1 MKKRPLCAICIL
13 FLVIQTI
20 RVLFFGVEEMQ
31 PSALEK
37 EVSYGE
43 KQVELAGTVYRI
55 EEKKKVTAVFLKDS
69 TVSVAEQMINES
81 EILVYISKNETE
93 QLAEIKIGN
102 RIAVSGE
109 AETFEPARNPGNFDQ
124 KMYYLRQGIHV
135 LVWADQYKIQSN
147 DIKTVRQFL
156 SEIRGR
162 WNDLLLRHLGD
173 YYGGTMSAILLGE
186 KSGLDAEMK
195 TMYQK
200 CGISHLLAISGLHM
214 TFLGMGIYNLLRK
227 AGCGFAL
234 SGSAGGILL
243 ILYSL
248 MIGAGVSSLR
258 ALIMFLVRIGA
269 EITGRDYDLLTSLF
283 LSAAILCCRQPL
295 YLTDAGFQLS
305 YGAILGI
312 ALFSPV
318 FSEMFGCAKISD
330 RKRRLECKKT
340 GWILWL
346 QSKGFT
352 ALLWILNGLSTSL
365 AVNVLLLGPLLW
377 FYFEIPPYSVF
388 LNLIVIPVMP
398 VAMGAGVAG
407 SALSLLSGPAGG
419 AVLQIC
425 GGVLRCYDQVCTWAG
440 KLPCNRFVAGKP
452 DVPWIVAYYLVL
464 SGLWLLFKYIV
475 GKREQEEEKRKSGNK
490 IPNENRKPC
499 RLPGCGMLLFAV
511 GMVLVCRNGFQSLDE
526 VQVTVLDVGQGDGIH
541 IRHAS
546 LNCLIDGG
554 SSDVSSV
561 GTYRLEPYLLS
572 QGVDTLDY
580 VFVTHGDDDHISG
593 VKEMLENQMFG
604 VKIRN
609 LVMPPSEYHD
619 EKLAA
624 LAQAAMKNGTR
635 VTVMDPGDEIT
646 TGEGDGGQGLTL
658 ACIGPECGLE
668 VEPGNETS
676 LVMDLSFGEFDMLFT
691 GDVEGAGEESL
702 VSSGLLRDY
711 DVMKA
716 AHHGSKN
723 SGTEEFLQITEPEY
737 AVISAGVDN
746 RYGHPHT
753 ETLRRLNDAG
763 CTVCSTQDNGAVMIR
778 SDGEKMT
785 MCGFIKE

>member
-13 FLVIQTI
+13 FLVIQSI
-20 RVLFFGVEEMQ
+20 RVLFSGVEETQ

-37 EVSYGE
+37 VVSYGE

-69 TVSVAEQMINES
+69 TVSVAGQMLNES
-81 EILVYISKNETE
+81 ELLVYISKNETE
-93 QLAEIKIGN
+93 QSTEIKIGN
-102 RIAVSGE
+102 RAAVSGE
-109 AETFEPARNPGNFDQ
+109 AEIFETARNPGNFDQ
-124 KMYYLRQGIHV
+124 KTYYLRQGIHV
-135 LVWADQYKIQSN
+135 LVWAEQFRILSLDTKP
-147 DIKTVRQFL
+147 VRQFL
-156 SEIRGR
+156 SEVRGR
-162 WNDLLLRHLGD
+162 WNELLVRHLGD

-186 KSGLDAEMK
+186 KSGLDARMK

-227 AGCGFAL
+227 AGCGFVI
-234 SGSAGGILL
+234 SGLAGGILL

-258 ALIMFLVRIGA
+258 ALIMFMVRIGA

-283 LSAAILCCRQPL
+283 LSAAILCFRQPL

-318 FSEMFGCAKISD
+318 FSEMFGCAQVSD
-330 RKRRLECKKT
+330 RKRRLERKKT
-340 GWILWL
+340 GRILWM
-346 QSKGFT
+346 QSKGLT
-352 ALLWILNGLSTSL
+352 AFLWILNGLSTSL
-365 AVNVLLLGPLLW
+365 AVNVFLLGPLLW
-377 FYFEIPPYSVF
+377 FYFEVPPYSVF

-407 SALSLLSGPAGG
+407 SALSLMSDAAGG

-425 GGVLRCYDQVCTWAG
+425 GGVLRSYDQVCTWAG
-440 KLPCNRFVAGKP
+440 MLPCNRFVAGKP
-452 DVPWIVAYYLVL
+452 DAPWIVVYYLVL
-464 SGLWLLFKYIV
+464 AGLWILFKYIA

-490 IPNENRKPC
+490 ISNKSRKPC
-499 RLPGCGMLLFAV
+499 RLPGCAILFFAAGMA
-511 GMVLVCRNGFQSLDE
+511 LVCRGGFRLPDE
-526 VQVTVLDVGQGDGIH
+526 AQITVLDVGQGDGIH
-541 IRHAS
+541 IRHDS

-561 GTYRLEPYLLS
+561 GTYRLEPYFLS
-572 QGVDTLDY
+572 RGVDALDY

-593 VKEMLENQMFG
+593 VREMLENQTFG

-609 LVMPPSEYHD
+609 LVMPPLEYQD
-619 EKLAA
+619 EKLIE
-624 LAQAAMKNGTR
+624 LAQTAVKNGTR
-635 VTVMDPGDEIT
+635 VTVMDPGDKIT
-646 TGEGDGGQGLTL
+646 TGAAEEEKGMILT
-658 ACIGPECGLE
+658 CIGPESGLE

-676 LVMDLSFGEFDMLFT
+676 LVLDLSFGEFDMLFT
-691 GDVEGAGEESL
+691 GDVEGSGEESL
-702 VSSGLLRDY
+702 ISSGLLRDY
-711 DVMKA
+711 DILKA

-723 SGTEEFLQITEPEY
+723 SGTEEFLQITAPEY
-737 AVISAGVDN
+737 AVISAGKDN
-746 RYGHPHT
+746 RYGHPHA
-753 ETLRRLNDAG
+753 ETLQRLNDAG
-763 CTVCSTQDNGAVMIR
+763 CTVYSTQDNGAVMIR
-778 SDGEKMT
+778 SDGVTMT
-785 MCGFIKE
+785 ISGFQ

>member
-13 FLVIQTI
+13 FLVIQSI
-20 RVLFFGVEEMQ
+20 RVLFSGVEETQ

-37 EVSYGE
+37 VVSYGE

-69 TVSVAEQMINES
+69 TVSVAGQMLNES
-81 EILVYISKNETE
+81 ELLVYISKNETE
-93 QLAEIKIGN
+93 QSTEIKIGN
-102 RIAVSGE
+102 RAAVSGE
-109 AETFEPARNPGNFDQ
+109 AEIFETARNPGNFDQ
-124 KMYYLRQGIHV
+124 KTYYLRQGNHV
-135 LVWADQYKIQSN
+135 LVWAEQFRILSLDTKP
-147 DIKTVRQFL
+147 VRQFL
-156 SEIRGR
+156 SEVRGR
-162 WNDLLLRHLGD
+162 WNELLVRHLGD

-186 KSGLDAEMK
+186 KSGLDARMK

-227 AGCGFAL
+227 AGCGFVI
-234 SGSAGGILL
+234 SGLAGGILL

-258 ALIMFLVRIGA
+258 ALIMFMVRIGA

-283 LSAAILCCRQPL
+283 LSAAILCFRQPL

-318 FSEMFGCAKISD
+318 FSEMFGCAQVSD
-330 RKRRLECKKT
+330 RKRRLERKKT
-340 GWILWL
+340 GRILWM
-346 QSKGFT
+346 QSKGLT
-352 ALLWILNGLSTSL
+352 AFLWILNGLSTSL
-365 AVNVLLLGPLLW
+365 AVNVFLLGPLLW
-377 FYFEIPPYSVF
+377 FYFEVPPYSVF

-407 SALSLLSGPAGG
+407 SALSLMSDAAGG

-425 GGVLRCYDQVCTWAG
+425 GGVLRSYDQVCTWAG
-440 KLPCNRFVAGKP
+440 MLPCNRFVAGKP
-452 DVPWIVAYYLVL
+452 DAPWIVVYYLVL
-464 SGLWLLFKYIV
+464 AGLWILFKYIV

-490 IPNENRKPC
+490 ISNKSRKPC
-499 RLPGCGMLLFAV
+499 RLPGCAILFFAAGMA
-511 GMVLVCRNGFQSLDE
+511 LVCRGGFRLPDE
-526 VQVTVLDVGQGDGIH
+526 AQITVLDVGQGDGIH
-541 IRHAS
+541 IRHDS

-561 GTYRLEPYLLS
+561 GTYRLEPYFLS
-572 QGVDTLDY
+572 RGVDALDY

-593 VKEMLENQMFG
+593 VREMLENQTFG

-609 LVMPPSEYHD
+609 LVMPPLEYQD
-619 EKLAA
+619 EKLIE
-624 LAQAAMKNGTR
+624 LAQTAVKNGTR
-635 VTVMDPGDEIT
+635 VTVMDPGDKIT
-646 TGEGDGGQGLTL
+646 TGAAEEEKGMVLT
-658 ACIGPECGLE
+658 CIGPESGLE

-676 LVMDLSFGEFDMLFT
+676 LVLDLSFGEFDMLFT
-691 GDVEGAGEESL
+691 GDVEGSGEESL
-702 VSSGLLRDY
+702 ISSGLLRDY
-711 DVMKA
+711 DILKA

-723 SGTEEFLQITEPEY
+723 SGTEEFLQITASEY
-737 AVISAGVDN
+737 AVISAGKDN
-746 RYGHPHT
+746 RYGHPHA
-753 ETLRRLNDAG
+753 ETLQRLNDAG
-763 CTVCSTQDNGAVMIR
+763 GTVYSTQDNGAVMIR
-778 SDGEKMT
+778 SDGVTMT
-785 MCGFIKE
+785 INGFK

>member
-13 FLVIQTI
+13 FLVIQSI
-20 RVLFFGVEEMQ
+20 RVLFSGVEETQ

-37 EVSYGE
+37 VVSYGE

-69 TVSVAEQMINES
+69 TVSVAGQMLNES
-81 EILVYISKNETE
+81 ELLVYISKNETE
-93 QLAEIKIGN
+93 QSTEIKIGN
-102 RIAVSGE
+102 RAAVSGE
-109 AETFEPARNPGNFDQ
+109 AEIFETARNPGNFDQ
-124 KMYYLRQGIHV
+124 KTYYLRQGIHV
-135 LVWADQYKIQSN
+135 LVWAEQFRILSLDTKP
-147 DIKTVRQFL
+147 VRQFL
-156 SEIRGR
+156 SEVRGR
-162 WNDLLLRHLGD
+162 WNELLVRHLGD

-186 KSGLDAEMK
+186 KSGLDARMK

-227 AGCGFAL
+227 AGCGFVI
-234 SGSAGGILL
+234 SGLAGGILL

-258 ALIMFLVRIGA
+258 ALIMFMVRIGA

-283 LSAAILCCRQPL
+283 LSAAILCFRQPL

-318 FSEMFGCAKISD
+318 FSEMFGCAQVSD
-330 RKRRLECKKT
+330 RKRRLERKKT
-340 GWILWL
+340 GRILWM
-346 QSKGFT
+346 QSKGLT
-352 ALLWILNGLSTSL
+352 AFLWILNGLSTSL
-365 AVNVLLLGPLLW
+365 AVNVFLLGPLLW
-377 FYFEIPPYSVF
+377 FYFEVPPYSVF

-407 SALSLLSGPAGG
+407 SALSLMSDAAGG

-425 GGVLRCYDQVCTWAG
+425 GGVLRSYDQVCTWAG
-440 KLPCNRFVAGKP
+440 MLPCNRFVAGKP
-452 DVPWIVAYYLVL
+452 DAPWIVVYYLVL
-464 SGLWLLFKYIV
+464 AGLWILFKYIA

-490 IPNENRKPC
+490 ISNKSRKPC
-499 RLPGCGMLLFAV
+499 RLPGCAILFFAAGMA
-511 GMVLVCRNGFQSLDE
+511 LVCRGGFRLPDE
-526 VQVTVLDVGQGDGIH
+526 AQITVLDVGQGDGIH
-541 IRHAS
+541 IRHDS

-561 GTYRLEPYLLS
+561 GAYRLEPYFLS
-572 QGVDTLDY
+572 QGVDALDY

-593 VKEMLENQMFG
+593 VREMLENQTFG

-609 LVMPPSEYHD
+609 LVMPLLEYQD
-619 EKLAA
+619 EKLIG
-624 LAQAAMKNGTR
+624 LAQAAAKNGTR
-635 VTVMDPGDEIT
+635 VTVMDPGDKIT
-646 TGEGDGGQGLTL
+646 TGAAEEEKGMVLT
-658 ACIGPECGLE
+658 CIGPESGLE

-676 LVMDLSFGEFDMLFT
+676 LVLDLSFGEFDMLFT
-691 GDVEGAGEESL
+691 GDVEGSGEESL
-702 VSSGLLRDY
+702 ISSGLLRDY
-711 DVMKA
+711 DILKA

-723 SGTEEFLQITEPEY
+723 SGTEEFLQITAPEY
-737 AVISAGVDN
+737 AVISAGKDN
-746 RYGHPHT
+746 RYGHPHA
-753 ETLRRLNDAG
+753 ETMQRLSDAG
-763 CTVCSTQDNGAVMIR
+763 GTVYSTQDNGAVMIR
-778 SDGEKMT
+778 SDGVTMT
-785 MCGFIKE
+785 INGFK

>member
-13 FLVIQTI
+13 FLVIQSI
-20 RVLFFGVEEMQ
+20 RVLFSGVEETQ

-37 EVSYGE
+37 VVSYGE

-69 TVSVAEQMINES
+69 TVSVADQMLNES
-81 EILVYISKNETE
+81 ELLVYISKNETE
-93 QLAEIKIGN
+93 QSTEIKIGN
-102 RIAVSGE
+102 RAAVSGE
-109 AETFEPARNPGNFDQ
+109 AEIFETARNPGNFDQ
-124 KMYYLRQGIHV
+124 KTYYLRQGIHV
-135 LVWADQYKIQSN
+135 LVWAEQFRILSLDTKP
-147 DIKTVRQFL
+147 VRQFL
-156 SEIRGR
+156 SEVRGR
-162 WNDLLLRHLGD
+162 WNELLVRHLGD

-186 KSGLDAEMK
+186 KSGLDARMK

-227 AGCGFAL
+227 AGCGFVI
-234 SGSAGGILL
+234 SGLAGGILL

-258 ALIMFLVRIGA
+258 ALIMFMVRIGA

-283 LSAAILCCRQPL
+283 LSAAILCFRQPL

-318 FSEMFGCAKISD
+318 FSEMFGCAQVSD
-330 RKRRLECKKT
+330 RKRRLERKKT
-340 GWILWL
+340 GRILWM
-346 QSKGFT
+346 QSKGLT
-352 ALLWILNGLSTSL
+352 AFLWILNGLSTSL
-365 AVNVLLLGPLLW
+365 AVNVFLLGPLLW
-377 FYFEIPPYSVF
+377 FYFEVPPYSVF

-407 SALSLLSGPAGG
+407 SALSLMSDAAGG

-425 GGVLRCYDQVCTWAG
+425 GGVLRSYDQVCTWAG
-440 KLPCNRFVAGKP
+440 MLPCNRFVAGKP
-452 DVPWIVAYYLVL
+452 DAPWIVVYYLVL
-464 SGLWLLFKYIV
+464 AGLWILFKYIA

-490 IPNENRKPC
+490 ISNKSRKPC
-499 RLPGCGMLLFAV
+499 RLPGCAILFFAAGMA
-511 GMVLVCRNGFQSLDE
+511 LVCRGGFRLPDE
-526 VQVTVLDVGQGDGIH
+526 AQITVLDVGQGDGIH
-541 IRHAS
+541 IRHDS

-561 GTYRLEPYLLS
+561 GTYRLEPYFLS
-572 QGVDTLDY
+572 RGVDALDY

-593 VKEMLENQMFG
+593 VREMLENQTFG

-609 LVMPPSEYHD
+609 LVMPPLEYQD
-619 EKLAA
+619 EKLIE
-624 LAQAAMKNGTR
+624 LAQTAVKNGTR
-635 VTVMDPGDEIT
+635 VTVMDPGDKIT
-646 TGEGDGGQGLTL
+646 TGAAEEEKGMVLT
-658 ACIGPECGLE
+658 CIGPESGLE

-676 LVMDLSFGEFDMLFT
+676 LVLDLSFGEFDMLFT
-691 GDVEGAGEESL
+691 GDVEGSGEESL
-702 VSSGLLRDY
+702 ISSGLLRDY
-711 DVMKA
+711 DILKA

-723 SGTEEFLQITEPEY
+723 SGTEEFLQITAPEY
-737 AVISAGVDN
+737 AVISAGKDN
-746 RYGHPHT
+746 RYGHPHA
-753 ETLRRLNDAG
+753 ETLQRLNDAG
-763 CTVCSTQDNGAVMIR
+763 CTVYSTQDNGAVMIR
-778 SDGEKMT
+778 SDGVTMT
-785 MCGFIKE
+785 INGFQ

>member
-227 AGCGFAL
+227 AGCGFAF

-330 RKRRLECKKT
+330 RKRRLERKKT

-407 SALSLLSGPAGG
+407 SALSLLSGSAGG

-425 GGVLRCYDQVCTWAG
+425 GGVLRCYDQMCTWTG

-511 GMVLVCRNGFQSLDE
+511 GMALVCRNGFQSQDQ

-624 LAQAAMKNGTR
+624 LAQDAMKNGTR
-635 VTVMDPGDEIT
+635 VTVMDPGDVIT

-702 VSSGLLRDY
+702 ISSGLLRDY

-723 SGTEEFLQITEPEY
+723 SGTEDFLQIIEPEY

-753 ETLRRLNDAG
+753 ETLQRLNDAG

>member
-13 FLVIQTI
+13 FLVIQSI
-20 RVLFFGVEEMQ
+20 RVLFSGVEETQ

-37 EVSYGE
+37 VVSYGE

-69 TVSVAEQMINES
+69 TVSVADQMLNES
-81 EILVYISKNETE
+81 ELLVYISKNETE
-93 QLAEIKIGN
+93 QSTEIKIGN
-102 RIAVSGE
+102 RAAASGE
-109 AETFEPARNPGNFDQ
+109 AEIFETARNPGNFDQ
-124 KMYYLRQGIHV
+124 KTYYLRQGIHV
-135 LVWADQYKIQSN
+135 LVWAEQFRILSLDTKP
-147 DIKTVRQFL
+147 VRQFL
-156 SEIRGR
+156 SEVRGR
-162 WNDLLLRHLGD
+162 WNELLVRHLGD

-186 KSGLDAEMK
+186 KSGLDARMK

-227 AGCGFAL
+227 AGCGFVI
-234 SGSAGGILL
+234 SGLAGGILL

-258 ALIMFLVRIGA
+258 ALIMFMVRIGA

-283 LSAAILCCRQPL
+283 LSAAILCFRQPL

-318 FSEMFGCAKISD
+318 FSEMFGCAQVSD
-330 RKRRLECKKT
+330 RKRRLERKKT
-340 GWILWL
+340 GRILWM
-346 QSKGFT
+346 QSKGLT
-352 ALLWILNGLSTSL
+352 AFLWILNGLSTSL
-365 AVNVLLLGPLLW
+365 AVNVFLLGPLLW
-377 FYFEIPPYSVF
+377 FYFEVPPYSVF

-407 SALSLLSGPAGG
+407 SALSRMSDAAGG

-425 GGVLRCYDQVCTWAG
+425 GGVLRSYDQVCTWAG
-440 KLPCNRFVAGKP
+440 MLPCNRFVAGKP
-452 DVPWIVAYYLVL
+452 DAPWIVVYYLVL
-464 SGLWLLFKYIV
+464 AGLWILFKYIV

-490 IPNENRKPC
+490 ISNKSRKPC
-499 RLPGCGMLLFAV
+499 RLPGCAILFFAAGMA
-511 GMVLVCRNGFQSLDE
+511 LVCRGGFRLPDE
-526 VQVTVLDVGQGDGIH
+526 AQITVLDVGQGDGIH
-541 IRHAS
+541 IRHDS

-561 GTYRLEPYLLS
+561 GTYRLEPYFLS
-572 QGVDTLDY
+572 RGVDALDY

-593 VKEMLENQMFG
+593 VREMLENQTFG

-609 LVMPPSEYHD
+609 LVMPLLEYQD
-619 EKLAA
+619 EKLIG
-624 LAQAAMKNGTR
+624 LAQAAAKNGTR
-635 VTVMDPGDEIT
+635 VTVMDPGDKIT
-646 TGEGDGGQGLTL
+646 TGAAEEEKGMVLT
-658 ACIGPECGLE
+658 CIGPESGLE

-676 LVMDLSFGEFDMLFT
+676 LVLDLSFGEFDMLFT
-691 GDVEGAGEESL
+691 GDVEGSGEESL
-702 VSSGLLRDY
+702 ISSGLLRDY
-711 DVMKA
+711 DILKA

-723 SGTEEFLQITEPEY
+723 SGTEEFLQITAPEY
-737 AVISAGVDN
+737 AVISAGKDN
-746 RYGHPHT
+746 RYGHPHA
-753 ETLRRLNDAG
+753 ETLQRLNDAG
-763 CTVCSTQDNGAVMIR
+763 GTVYSTQDNGAVMIR
-778 SDGEKMT
+778 SDGVTMT
-785 MCGFIKE
+785 INGFQ

>member
-13 FLVIQTI
+13 FLVIQSI
-20 RVLFFGVEEMQ
+20 RVLFSGVEEMQ

-37 EVSYGE
+37 VVSYGE

-69 TVSVAEQMINES
+69 TVSVADQMLNES
-81 EILVYISKNETE
+81 EILVYISQNETE
-93 QLAEIKIGN
+93 RSTEIKIGN
-102 RIAVSGE
+102 RAAASGE
-109 AETFEPARNPGNFDQ
+109 AEVFEPARNPGNFDQ
-124 KMYYLRQGIHV
+124 KTYYLRQGIHV
-135 LVWADQYKIQSN
+135 LVWAEQFRILSHDK
-147 DIKTVRQFL
+147 KPVRQFL
-156 SEIRGR
+156 SEVRGR
-162 WNDLLLRHLGD
+162 WNELLLRHLGD

-186 KSGLDAEMK
+186 KSGLDAGMK

-200 CGISHLLAISGLHM
+200 SGISHLLAISGLHM

-227 AGCGFAL
+227 AGCGFTI
-234 SGSAGGILL
+234 SGLTGGVLL

-258 ALIMFLVRIGA
+258 ALIMFMVRIGA

-283 LSAAILCCRQPL
+283 LSAAILCFRQPL

-318 FSEMFGCAKISD
+318 FSEMFGCAQVSD
-330 RKRRLECKKT
+330 RKRRLERRKT
-340 GWILWL
+340 GRIARV

-352 ALLWILNGLSTSL
+352 VLLWILNGLSTSL
-365 AVNVLLLGPLLW
+365 AVNVFLLGPLLW
-377 FYFEIPPYSVF
+377 FYFEVPPYSVF

-407 SALSLLSGPAGG
+407 SALSLMSDAAGG

-425 GGVLRCYDQVCTWAG
+425 GGVLRSYDQVCTWAG
-440 KLPCNRFVAGKP
+440 MLPCNRFVAGKP
-452 DVPWIVAYYLVL
+452 DAPWIVVYYLVL
-464 SGLWLLFKYIV
+464 AGLWILFKYIA

-490 IPNENRKPC
+490 ISNKSRKPC
-499 RLPGCGMLLFAV
+499 RLPGCAILFFAAGMA
-511 GMVLVCRNGFQSLDE
+511 LVCRGGFRLPDE
-526 VQVTVLDVGQGDGIH
+526 AQITVLDVGQGDGIH
-541 IRHAS
+541 IRHDS

-561 GTYRLEPYLLS
+561 GAYRLEPYFLS
-572 QGVDTLDY
+572 QGVDALDY

-593 VKEMLENQMFG
+593 VREMLENQTFG

-609 LVMPPSEYHD
+609 LVMPLLEYQD
-619 EKLAA
+619 EKLIG
-624 LAQAAMKNGTR
+624 LAQTAVKNGTR
-635 VTVMDPGDEIT
+635 VTVMDPGDKIT
-646 TGEGDGGQGLTL
+646 SDAAEEEKGMVLT
-658 ACIGPECGLE
+658 CIGPESGLE

-676 LVMDLSFGEFDMLFT
+676 LVLDMSFGEFDMLFT
-691 GDVEGAGEESL
+691 GDVEGSGEESL
-702 VSSGLLRDY
+702 ISSGLLRDY
-711 DVMKA
+711 DILKA

-723 SGTEEFLQITEPEY
+723 SGTEEFLQITAPEY
-737 AVISAGVDN
+737 AVISAGKDN
-746 RYGHPHT
+746 RYGHPHA
-753 ETLRRLNDAG
+753 ETLQRLNDAG
-763 CTVCSTQDNGAVMIR
+763 GTVYSTQDNGAVMIR
-778 SDGEKMT
+778 SDGVTMT
-785 MCGFIKE
+785 INGFQ

>member
-186 KSGLDAEMK
+186 MSGLDAEMK

-214 TFLGMGIYNLLRK
+214 TFLGMGTYNLLRK

-330 RKRRLECKKT
+330 RKRRLERKKT

-511 GMVLVCRNGFQSLDE
+511 GMALVCRNGFQSQDQ

>member
-13 FLVIQTI
+13 FLVIQSI
-20 RVLFFGVEEMQ
+20 RVLFSGVEEMQ

-37 EVSYGE
+37 VVSYGE

-69 TVSVAEQMINES
+69 TVSVADQMLNES
-81 EILVYISKNETE
+81 EILVYISQNETE
-93 QLAEIKIGN
+93 RSTEIKIGN
-102 RIAVSGE
+102 RAAASGE
-109 AETFEPARNPGNFDQ
+109 AEVFEPARNPGNFDQ
-124 KMYYLRQGIHV
+124 KTYYLRQGIHV
-135 LVWADQYKIQSN
+135 LVWAEQFRILSHDK
-147 DIKTVRQFL
+147 KPVRQFL
-156 SEIRGR
+156 SEVRGR
-162 WNDLLLRHLGD
+162 WNELLLRHLGD

-186 KSGLDAEMK
+186 KSGLDAGMK

-200 CGISHLLAISGLHM
+200 SGISHLLAISGLHM

-227 AGCGFAL
+227 AGCGFTI
-234 SGSAGGILL
+234 SGLTGGVLL

-258 ALIMFLVRIGA
+258 ALIMFMVRIGA

-283 LSAAILCCRQPL
+283 LSAAILCFRQPL

-318 FSEMFGCAKISD
+318 FSEMFGCAQVSD
-330 RKRRLECKKT
+330 RKRRLERRKT
-340 GWILWL
+340 GRIARV

-352 ALLWILNGLSTSL
+352 VLLWILNGLSTSL
-365 AVNVLLLGPLLW
+365 AVNVFLLGPLLW
-377 FYFEIPPYSVF
+377 FYFEVPPYSVF

-407 SALSLLSGPAGG
+407 SALSLMSDAAGG

-425 GGVLRCYDQVCTWAG
+425 GGVLRSYDQVCTWAG
-440 KLPCNRFVAGKP
+440 MLPCNRFVAGKP
-452 DVPWIVAYYLVL
+452 DAPWIVVYYLVL
-464 SGLWLLFKYIV
+464 AGLWILFKYIA

-490 IPNENRKPC
+490 ISNKSRKPC
-499 RLPGCGMLLFAV
+499 RLPGCAILSFAAGMA
-511 GMVLVCRNGFQSLDE
+511 LVCRGGFRLPDE
-526 VQVTVLDVGQGDGIH
+526 AQVTVLDVGQGDGIH
-541 IRHAS
+541 IRHDS
-546 LNCLIDGG
+546 FNCLIDGG
-554 SSDVSSV
+554 SSDISSV
-561 GTYRLEPYLLS
+561 GTYRLEPYFLS

-593 VKEMLENQMFG
+593 VREMLENQTFG

-619 EKLAA
+619 EKLIE
-624 LAQAAMKNGTR
+624 LAQIAAKNGTR
-635 VTVMDPGDEIT
+635 VSIMDPGDGIT
-646 TGEGDGGQGLTL
+646 TGAAEEEKGMVLT
-658 ACIGPECGLE
+658 CIGPESGLE

-676 LVMDLSFGEFDMLFT
+676 LVLDLSFGEFDMLFT
-691 GDVEGAGEESL
+691 GDVEGSGEESL
-702 VSSGLLRDY
+702 ISSGLLRDY
-711 DVMKA
+711 DVLKA

-723 SGTEEFLQITEPEY
+723 SGTEEFLQITAPEY
-737 AVISAGVDN
+737 AVISAGKDN
-746 RYGHPHT
+746 RYGHPHA
-753 ETLRRLNDAG
+753 ETLQRLNDAG
-763 CTVCSTQDNGAVMIR
+763 CTVYSTQDNGAVMIR
-778 SDGEKMT
+778 SDGVTMT
-785 MCGFIKE
+785 INGFQ